1 MDYREYYESRSRE
14 RKKNR
19 RFKMTPRFFVFV
31 VVLLAVIIIPIVVF
45 GGSKE
50 YLVGYGAYDAVGEG
64 FDALI
69 IRDEVPFYSDTYGD
83 VSYKVVEGQN
93 VRGGDSVLDLFA
105 SDYTG
110 QLLAELQSVRDR
122 IKTHQEDSLLNKIVD
137 PQMDDYNAQIQ
148 AQLSIIKDYKNGNSG
163 DISAAEL
170 KLNELMT
177 ARQNYLK
184 STSVAQADSAL
195 TELYAS
201 ETQLMGK
208 IENWRTAYLAP
219 QSGRVSVY
227 LDGLE
232 SALGPATVD
241 VMALSHAQALLSGT
255 RPQEADPSGQPLYR
269 LVNPNRW
276 YVVFTAS
283 VSGWQ
288 AGIGQEVLINI
299 EGYDGINATGTVVRS
314 QSDEGGKTALVAIE
328 VSKDI
333 GSLIGERFVY
343 ITIGSNTEG
352 LMVPKKAVKQ
362 VGGVYGVYLTDSDNT
377 FVPVD
382 ILVSDSTYSIV
393 VPTVDGALEKG
404 MKIKPK

>member
-1 MDYREYYESRSRE
+1 MDYREYYEARSRD
-14 RKKNR
+14 RKKSR
-19 RFKMTPRFFVFV
+19 RFKIAPRFIVFV
-31 VVLLAVIIIPIVVF
+31 AVVLAVIIIPIALLS
-45 GGSKE
+45 GTKE

-69 IRDEVPFYSDTYGD
+69 IRDEIPYYSETFGD
-83 VSYKVVEGQN
+83 VSYKVVEGKD
-93 VRGGDSVLDLFA
+93 VRGGDLVLDLFA

-137 PQMDDYNAQIQ
+137 PQMDEYNAQIQ
-148 AQLSIIKDYKNGNSG
+148 QQLAIIKEYTSG
-163 DISAAEL
+163 TGESISAAEL
-170 KLNELMT
+170 RLNELMT
-177 ARQNYLK
+177 ERQNYLK
-184 STSVAQADSAL
+184 TTSVAQADSVL

-201 ETQLMGK
+201 ETQLMGR

-219 QSGRVSVY
+219 QNGRVSVY
-227 LDGLE
+227 FDGLE
-232 SALGPATVD
+232 PALGAATIEILEL
-241 VMALSHAQALLSGT
+241 AHANALLAG
-255 RPQEADPSGQPLYR
+255 EKPSDIVIPGQPLYR
-269 LVNPNRW
+269 IVNPNRW
-276 YVVFTAS
+276 FIIFTAS
-283 VSGWQ
+283 ASGWQ

-299 EGYDGINATGTVVRS
+299 EGYDGISATATVRRS
-314 QSDEGGKTALVAIE
+314 QSDERGKTTMVILE

-333 GSLIGERFVY
+333 GSLIGERLTY

-362 VGGVYGVYLTDSDNT
+362 VNGVYGVYLTDSEST

-382 ILVSDSTYSIV
+382 ILVSDGQHSIV
-393 VPTVDGALEKG
+393 MPTVEGALEKG